1 METIALFGGSF
12 DPPHIGHE
20 AVVREALKL
29 KDIDK
34 VVIMPT
40 FLNPF
45 KSSFWAPATLRLK
58 WLKEIFN
65 TFKDVEISSYE
76 VDLKRKVPTV
86 DSVKYLLKRYK
97 KVYLIIGADNLKSLE
112 KWYKYDELKTLV
124 TFVVASRDEIEVPDN
139 YLKLKVEEDISS
151 TKLREYIDINKI
163 SNICSDEITKFYK
176 EKNER

>member
-151 TKLREYIDINKI
+151 TKLREDIDINKI